1 MLRGAIPRHAQPA
14 RMAATGARTIVLL
27 PAGSQ
32 AGDLPVSTL
41 VLRGGHPHPTP
52 DGIQA
57 TERILAE
64 VDRLGRGQRLLVLL
78 SGGASAL
85 LEAPAPGLSCTE
97 LTLAHRA
104 LVASGLAIRSINLVR
119 GCLSAVK
126 GGRLSRRAHPAVT
139 TTLAISDVE
148 GDDAAVIGGGPT
160 VPSRR
165 SHAATCGEALDLV
178 RAAGIELPAA
188 ALRVLEEGASAQGPD
203 DGAATAG
210 HATGSATRPAAGEPA
225 IDYTVI
231 ASIADAVAGARAE
244 LERRGYH
251 VVAGTGVA
259 GAYLRGET
267 RDAAG
272 LIVRTLAGQG
282 AHRRDGEAGRHG
294 RDGEPGHVV
303 ADSPIAAVF
312 GGETTVAVTTATP
325 GRGGRNLD
333 MAARVALA
341 IRGCDGVAVLA
352 AGTDG
357 CDGSSRAAGAVVD
370 GGTATRA
377 ESGGRALEAALA
389 AFDSE
394 AALEAAGDLFVTGP
408 TGTNVGDL
416 VVAVAR

>member
-282 AHRRDGEAGRHG
+282 
-294 RDGEPGHVV
+294 EPGHVV